1 MRYFF
6 CILAFV
12 EVLLTGCVQD
22 LKTSDTKPSS
32 SILGTWQAVSGG
44 EIPIKPGDGLI
55 YVRYYPDG
63 KFAMWAKS
71 TKYPLPKSLIE
82 FHGNYHL
89 DGNVLV
95 FDSDSGNKL
104 ERKVEI
110 KRARLPLLFQKATK
124 PMYLFYIK
132 LFQTL
137 NRESFH
143 RISPPTAH
151 PNCEYDV
158 VA

>member
-110 KRARLPLLFQKATK
+110 KKSEITIVISKSNETNVFILHQVVPDLEPGKFPPDQSTNGAS
-124 PMYLFYIK
+124 K
-132 LFQTL
+132 L
-137 NRESFH
+137 
-143 RISPPTAH
+143 
-151 PNCEYDV
+151 
-158 VA
+158 